1 VSTTPQDHEHPA
13 QEACEDVAEDLS
25 EAWSEAERL
34 RKLVESK
41 LARVG
46 EAGEAGAMKL
56 ASKLTAL
63 RDSLAKTL
71 ARVDERTD
79 EVAGRFP
86 RRAPEK
92 REGPANHG
100 WK

>member
-1 VSTTPQDHEHPA
+1 MSATPQDHEHPA

-46 EAGEAGAMKL
+46 EAGEAGALKL

-86 RRAPEK
+86 RRAPEP